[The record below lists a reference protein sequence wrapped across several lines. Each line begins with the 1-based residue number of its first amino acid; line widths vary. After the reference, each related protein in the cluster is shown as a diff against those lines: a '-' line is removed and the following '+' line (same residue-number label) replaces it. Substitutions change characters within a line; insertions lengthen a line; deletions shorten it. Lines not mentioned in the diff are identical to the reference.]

1 MEDITDA
8 HFEMK
13 HLGKYHDLYVQS
25 NAFIIS

>member
-8 HFEMK
+8 HFEKK
-13 HLGKYHDLYVQS
+13 HLREYHDLYVQS